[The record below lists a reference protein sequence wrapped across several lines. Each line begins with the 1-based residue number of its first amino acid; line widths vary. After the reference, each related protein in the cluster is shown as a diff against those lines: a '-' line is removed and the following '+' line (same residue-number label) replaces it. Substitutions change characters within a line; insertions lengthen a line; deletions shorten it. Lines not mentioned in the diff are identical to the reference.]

1 MSGFDSGRVY
11 SAQVLAGSEA
21 SRAPDAPAQ
30 TEQNLFEFVQRF
42 RQGNDYLYRDRLRAN
57 LLAKLNVLEVAVE
70 HVALWNPT
78 LAQSL
83 TETPGEILPLVSQR
97 TVGDAEVGEQQS
109 AIVAEPRPSRR
120 FRTVSSRKQ

>member
-21 SRAPDAPAQ
+21 SRAPEAPAQ

-97 TVGDAEVGEQQS
+97 MAEAVESWERLEAQQ
-109 AIVAEPRPSRR
+109 
-120 FRTVSSRKQ
+120 